1 MQYSTFGPRYN
12 SSGGN
17 SNNNNTSSATFH
29 PGGGILKKVTS
40 PPPAARN
47 PDTGDQFEARNDD
60 VIRRV
65 AEMKHILQVTAETG
79 HWTFIFWMIFFV
91 FCERLFFYISLISPL
106 TTAHI

>member
-47 PDTGDQFEARNDD
+47 SDTGDQFEARNDD

-79 HWTFIFWMIFFV
+79 HWTFIFWMIFLF
-91 FCERLFFYISLISPL
+91 FCERLFFTLV
-106 TTAHI
+106 

>member
-12 SSGGN
+12 GTGGN

-79 HWTFIFWMIFFV
+79 HSSSGRSFV
-91 FCERLFFYISLISPL
+91 CFVNVCFSFSLISPL
-106 TTAHI
+106 TAHI